1 MRRFITGFVVLVVVI
16 PVILF
21 GAAGTVGWPL
31 GWAYVVVA
39 TVGVMGVRVL
49 VFRRNPDTMEERA
62 RGLKPEG
69 TAPWDRWLVPLVI
82 WSPIVA
88 MLVAGLDVRYGWS
101 SMTGVPVQAGALA
114 VVAAGYAFGGWALVE
129 NRFFVAGV
137 RLQEERGHTVVRT
150 GPYRYVRHPGYAASL
165 VATLLVPVV
174 LDSAW
179 AFIPAGVAAV
189 ALVVR
194 TALEDRFLRAGLE
207 GYVEYAAA
215 TRYRLIPGVW

>member
-1 MRRFITGFVVLVVVI
+1 
-16 PVILF
+16 
-21 GAAGTVGWPL
+21 L
-31 GWAYVVVA
+31 GWAYVVVS

-49 VFRRNPDTMEERA
+49 VFRRNPDTMAERA

-69 TAPWDRWLVPLVI
+69 TAPWDRWLVPFVI

-88 MLVAGLDVRYGWS
+88 LLVAGLDVRYGWS
-101 SMTGVPVQAGALA
+101 SMTGIPVRIGALA
-114 VVAAGYAFGGWALVE
+114 LMAAAYAFAGWAMLE

-150 GPYRYVRHPGYAASL
+150 GPYRFVRHPGYAASL
-165 VATLLVPVV
+165 VSTSLVPVI

-179 AFIPAGVAAV
+179 AFIPAGIGVA

-194 TALEDRFLRAGLE
+194 TALEDRFLHRGLD
-207 GYVEYAAA
+207 GYTEYAGA
-215 TRYRLIPGVW
+215 TRYRLLPGIW